1 MVRQPLGQAQKGVSC
16 LVLTPVPTRARVLGR
31 LGPRAGPTAER
42 LRQIERRIDLCPID
56 LDLRD
61 GLARPFPIE
70 PLRTLDALHLATAL
84 SVRVPG
90 EVVGFACLDERLRA
104 NAAALG
110 FVLLP

>member
-1 MVRQPLGQAQKGVSC
+1 M
-16 LVLTPVPTRARVLGR
+16 LGR

-42 LRQIERRIDLCPID
+42 LRQIQRRIDLCPID

-90 EVVGFACLDERLRA
+90 EIVGFACLDERLRA
-104 NAAALG
+104 SAAALG